1 MEGRDGEVAD
11 LASQAVNAGCIVA
24 SASSQIYA
32 YGSWTLPWGVE
43 RIHANSLWD
52 NNNDRL
58 VDSGANAGQ
67 NVTIAVIDTGID
79 YLILENGTI
88 YYHPDLNGNV
98 LGGMGFRYYGG
109 TVQLLADYKDEE
121 GHGTHVA
128 GTIAAVGNDGGVVGV
143 APRTKIYA
151 LKPSTLD
158 SNEVAAAINYSVDVL
173 HANIISMSLFSPY
186 DYTVVRTACDYAY
199 YAHGALLIAA
209 AGNENASIDYPAAY
223 DSVVA
228 VGAVDKNDQRWVNPS
243 IYPPQGSN
251 FGPKL
256 ELVAPGV
263 DINST
268 WLNGDYHKE
277 TGTSVAVPH
286 VTATAALIWSSKGIW
301 DNQQVRLALRQYALD
316 LGTSGRDDYYGYG
329 LVNAWEPNQRP
340 LGDINVDYRVNLIDV
355 FAVALAYGSVPG
367 APNWD
372 QRADINIDNKVNL
385 IDYDTAV
392 LNYGKVD
399 P

>member
-1 MEGRDGEVAD
+1 MVKLRIW
-11 LASQAVNAGCIVA
+11 LAGLLMLGVLVA

-52 NNNDRL
+52 NNNDTI

-67 NVTIAVIDTGID
+67 NVTIAVIDFGID

-109 TVQLLADYKDEE
+109 TVQLIADYNDDW

-128 GTIAAVGNDGGVVGV
+128 GTIAAVGIDGGVVGV

-151 LKPSTLD
+151 LKLFTGD
-158 SNEVAAAINYSVDVL
+158 QNEVAAAINYSVDWL
-173 HANIISMSLFSPY
+173 HANIISMSLGFFQDSL
-186 DYTVVRTACDYAY
+186 VLRTACDYAY
-199 YAHGALLIAA
+199 YARGALLIAA
-209 AGNENASIDYPAAY
+209 AGNENASINYPAAY

-228 VGAVDKNDQRWVNPS
+228 VGAVDKNDQRWVNAS
-243 IYPPQGSN
+243 YPGEGSN

-277 TGTSVAVPH
+277 TGTSMAVPH
-286 VTATAALIWSSKGIW
+286 VTATAALIWSSKGSW
-301 DNQQVRLALRQYALD
+301 DNQQVRVALRQYALD
-316 LGTSGRDDYYGYG
+316 LGTPGRDDYYGYG

-355 FAVALAYGSVPG
+355 FTVALAYGSVPG
-367 APNWD
+367 DPKWD

-385 IDYDTAV
+385 IDYEIV
-392 LNYGKVD
+392 RLNWGKVD